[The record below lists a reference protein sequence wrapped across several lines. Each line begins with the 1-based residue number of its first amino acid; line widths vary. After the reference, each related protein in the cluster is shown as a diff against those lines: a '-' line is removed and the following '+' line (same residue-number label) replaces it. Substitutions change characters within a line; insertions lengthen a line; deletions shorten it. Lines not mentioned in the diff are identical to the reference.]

1 VAPAPPWGRSPRPP
15 CHREPVKELLLGIGL
30 GLGAGVSPGP
40 LLALVLTNTLKR
52 GFGAGVRVAVAPV
65 ITDAPIVVAT
75 LLAVDAL
82 PGVALRVLGGAG
94 AVYLLWLGAGTF
106 ASARS
111 ATLDDVR
118 SGGTRGDLWQGV
130 VANILSPH
138 PWLFWLSVGAPILS
152 TTWGRAPGRGVAFLV
167 GFYGLLLGSKVV
179 LAGMVAV
186 ARRRLVERWYRVAL
200 AAAGVLLAAAGV
212 LLLWEVA
219 GGEGSRFT

>member
-1 VAPAPPWGRSPRPP
+1 VN
-15 CHREPVKELLLGIGL
+15 PVKELLLGIGL

-52 GFGAGVRVAVAPV
+52 GFGAGLRVAVAPV
-65 ITDAPIVVAT
+65 ITDAPIVLAT

-82 PGVALRVLGGAG
+82 PGAAVRALGGAG
-94 AVYLLWLGAGTF
+94 GVYLLWLGASTL

-111 ATLDDVR
+111 TTLDDAR
-118 SGGTRGDLWQGV
+118 GAGTRGDLWQGV
-130 VANILSPH
+130 VANILNPH

-186 ARRRLVERWYRVAL
+186 ARRRMVERWYRLAL
-200 AAAGVLLAAAGV
+200 AVAGVLLSAAGALLLWDAAAG
-212 LLLWEVA
+212 
-219 GGEGSRFT
+219 GSRFT